1 MPLLRLDDIGLAYGH
16 HPLLD
21 HANLSIE
28 SGERVC
34 LIGRNGEGKSSLLRI
49 ISGAIRPDSGQRV
62 AESGLRIATLDQEVE
77 GRGDETVYEV
87 VASGLARL
95 GDALAEYER
104 LTTLLTATPDTRII
118 ERMGVVQQELD
129 SHDGW
134 RLQQRVH
141 TVLTELK
148 LDAHALMK
156 ALSGGWRRRVM
167 LARALVSDPGLLLLD
182 EPTNHLDIEAILW
195 LENFLTSYSGAV
207 LFVSH
212 DRTFLRKLATRII
225 ELDRGSLTSWP
236 GGYDDYLRRKADEL
250 AAEETRHAL
259 FDKRLS
265 EEEAWIRQGIK
276 ARRTRNEGRVRALE
290 AMRRERRERRER
302 VGRVDM
308 RLGAAEASGKL
319 VFEAEHLDLS
329 YGDTPVIRDFSVTVL
344 RGERIA
350 LIGPNGV
357 GKSTLLRALLSDLAP
372 SGGTLKRGTKLEVAY
387 FDQQREQLDPG
398 ATVMESVGGGK
409 LTVTVGGQTQ
419 HVAGYLR
426 KFLFPPERLRSP
438 VSMLSGGERNRLLL
452 ARLFAQ
458 PANLLVL
465 DEPTNDLD
473 AETLELLEET
483 LLEFS
488 GTLLLVS
495 HDRAFVDNVATS
507 TWVFD
512 GQGSVREYVGG
523 YSDWRAH
530 VEAGRGPSSPEATTA
545 ERTPKEIVRKGGSQ
559 ASRTT
564 ARTSKRPYKE
574 QREIDELP
582 IRIEALEHEQTTL
595 VATISAPG
603 FYEQERPQIEAAL
616 ERLKEIEAAL
626 AACYAR
632 WEALET
638 PPRPGP

>member
-21 HANLSIE
+21 HTSLSIE
-28 SGERVC
+28 SGERIC

-49 ISGAIRPDSGQRV
+49 ISGAIKPDHGQRV
-62 AESGLRIATLDQEVE
+62 VESGLRIATLEQEVE
-77 GRGDETVYEV
+77 ARDDETVYEV
-87 VASGLARL
+87 VASGLASL
-95 GDALAEYER
+95 GHALAEYER
-104 LTTLLTATPDTRII
+104 LTTLLTATPDPQII
-118 ERMGVVQQELD
+118 EQMGVVQQELD

-148 LDAHALMK
+148 LEAHARMK

-195 LENFLTSYSGAV
+195 LENFLASYTGAV

-212 DRTFLRKLATRII
+212 DRAFLRRLATRII
-225 ELDRGSLTSWP
+225 ELDRGTLNSWP

-250 AAEETRHAL
+250 AAEETRNAL

-265 EEEAWIRQGIK
+265 EEETWIRQGIK

-308 RLGAAEASGKL
+308 RLGSAEASGKL

-329 YGDTPVIRDFSVTVL
+329 YGDTPIIRDFSATVL

-387 FDQQREQLDPG
+387 FDQQREQLDPQ
-398 ATVMESVGGGK
+398 ATVMDSVGGGK

-483 LLEFS
+483 LMEFS

-512 GQGSVREYVGG
+512 GRGSVHEYVGG

-530 VEAGRGPSSPEATTA
+530 VEAGLGTPETPTPQ
-545 ERTPKEIVRKGGSQ
+545 RPPKESIRKASSQ
-559 ASRTT
+559 AASPATR
-564 ARTSKRPYKE
+564 ASKRPYKE

-582 IRIEALEHEQTTL
+582 IRIESLEREQGALET
-595 VATISAPG
+595 TISAPG
-603 FYEQERPQIEAAL
+603 FYEQEKPQIAATL
-616 ERLKEIEAAL
+616 ERLKEIETAL

-638 PPRPGP
+638 PPRPGS